1 MKDLKETLQTLQ
13 SRYGRIELET
23 FLTNH
28 LKQMRKDQ
36 EVERIYEMHP
46 DIAYKIESLEES
58 QEVLRTMSSTYYALI
73 QMADDMDEKCGA
85 WVYASHVSIG
95 FCFHIL
101 NGVDDVLPI
110 LKQLAQNGWH
120 LTDGMKRQPAYSEL
134 QWQLSH
140 TDYEFIVRVDA
151 HVKDDDD
158 SLDTN
163 VCRRVIIGMETQET
177 PIYDIVCP
185 DSKGDTL

>member
-1 MKDLKETLQTLQ
+1 MKDVNEILQTLQ
-13 SRYGRIELET
+13 SRYGRIKLET

-28 LKQMRKDQ
+28 LEQMRRDQ
-36 EVERIYEMHP
+36 EVERIHEMHP

-120 LTDGMKRQPAYSEL
+120 STDGMKRQPAYSEL
-134 QWQLSH
+134 QWQLFH
-140 TDYEFIVRVDA
+140 TDYEFTVRVDA

-185 DSKGDTL
+185 DQKGDTL